1 MVPCGCMFRSCGRG
15 VRQRGDILNLNRAW
29 HAPQPSPERTGGAQF
44 LGGCL
49 GKPGDCVLS
58 PDTRP
63 STRARHA
70 SQSDPIAHGVVSD
83 CPRRR
88 VAARIGRSYSCGF
101 RGSQA
106 PGQTAL
112 SSKRCAT
119 LALPRRLRMDGT
131 NEPSHIRAIR
141 LASLFDAGVGRAS
154 IEAAGRTEAPLNT
167 VINLFGSI
175 VCERKM

>member
-1 MVPCGCMFRSCGRG
+1 MVPCGCRFRSCGRG
-15 VRQRGDILNLNRAW
+15 VRQQGDILNLNRAW

-106 PGQTAL
+106 PGQTAHRPSAAQHSL
-112 SSKRCAT
+112 CRGDCAWAEIKASRICFRT
-119 LALPRRLRMDGT
+119 WRPWRGAGFSRASMRRPIFEGA
-131 NEPSHIRAIR
+131 P
-141 LASLFDAGVGRAS
+141 GRA
-154 IEAAGRTEAPLNT
+154 PN
-167 VINLFGSI
+167 
-175 VCERKM
+175 RKKEET